1 MAAGLVDAA
10 DDERRLATILGFWA
24 RAASAYRFD
33 DGTHQASDAHG
44 AATPYRARVDEIA
57 AACEPVADPEH
68 RDTISRLNALLTSY
82 LFLLWFDTRS
92 GYRDTGPYPL
102 RDGRTLL
109 LRAYNRLGVS
119 HFPWSAEVSA
129 EMPHHEVLGA
139 FVLRAARLRVTDFG
153 TSLTQPEDYWPCV
166 DAFAFFDVS
175 SGSLVPIDRAQRD
188 ALGSVAKSAQKQLY
202 RKIAAMERRAKIDA
216 GAYVYFTFLR
226 PFAELA
232 GIDVDWS
239 VPRDSLDLYPLLELV
254 DGAMPGPAVEETAEQ
269 LDRETLAETAKVI
282 ARSVRVDVYGSGAS
296 GVVAA
301 DLQQKL
307 HRIGCLAF
315 AWSDPHIALTS
326 AALLGPKD
334 VAIGI
339 SHSGTTRETI
349 ESIAMAKANGARTVA
364 ITNFPLSPLAQAVD
378 LVLTTA
384 ARETA
389 LRSGATASRIAALTV
404 VDCLYIAVAQRNVR
418 SARKAV
424 KSTRE
429 ALSAHRVG
437 ID

>member
-1 MAAGLVDAA
+1 MKSSPKAAPKAAPEAAPLLIRLRALRPSLSRAEDRVAEQVLADPRGTAGMTISELATAATTSETTVLRFSKRLGLAGYP
-10 DDERRLATILGFWA
+10 RLRLALAEESA
-24 RAASAYRFD
+24 RPRALTASQTD
-33 DGTHQASDAHG
+33 LSASDSI
-44 AATPYRARVDEIA
+44 D
-57 AACEPVADPEH
+57 
-68 RDTISRLNALLTSY
+68 
-82 LFLLWFDTRS
+82 
-92 GYRDTGPYPL
+92 
-102 RDGRTLL
+102 
-109 LRAYNRLGVS
+109 
-119 HFPWSAEVSA
+119 
-129 EMPHHEVLGA
+129 
-139 FVLRAARLRVTDFG
+139 
-153 TSLTQPEDYWPCV
+153 
-166 DAFAFFDVS
+166 DV
-175 SGSLVPIDRAQRD
+175 I
-188 ALGSVAKSAQKQLY
+188 
-202 RKIAAMERRAKIDA
+202 RKIALADA
-216 GAYVYFTFLR
+216 
-226 PFAELA
+226 
-232 GIDVDWS
+232 S
-239 VPRDSLDLYPLLELV
+239 
-254 DGAMPGPAVEETAEQ
+254 AVEETAEQ

>member
-1 MAAGLVDAA
+1 MKSSPKAAPKAAPEAAPLLIRLRALRPSLSRAEDRVAEQVLADPRGTAGMTISELATAATTSETTVLRFSKRLGLAGYP
-10 DDERRLATILGFWA
+10 RLRLALAEESA
-24 RAASAYRFD
+24 RPRALTASQTD
-33 DGTHQASDAHG
+33 LSASDSI
-44 AATPYRARVDEIA
+44 D
-57 AACEPVADPEH
+57 
-68 RDTISRLNALLTSY
+68 
-82 LFLLWFDTRS
+82 
-92 GYRDTGPYPL
+92 
-102 RDGRTLL
+102 
-109 LRAYNRLGVS
+109 
-119 HFPWSAEVSA
+119 
-129 EMPHHEVLGA
+129 
-139 FVLRAARLRVTDFG
+139 
-153 TSLTQPEDYWPCV
+153 
-166 DAFAFFDVS
+166 DV
-175 SGSLVPIDRAQRD
+175 I
-188 ALGSVAKSAQKQLY
+188 
-202 RKIAAMERRAKIDA
+202 RKIALADA
-216 GAYVYFTFLR
+216 
-226 PFAELA
+226 
-232 GIDVDWS
+232 S
-239 VPRDSLDLYPLLELV
+239 
-254 DGAMPGPAVEETAEQ
+254 AVEETAEQ

-282 ARSVRVDVYGSGAS
+282 ARSVRVDIYGSGAS